1 MKTAFITG
9 IAGQDGAYLAKLLLE
24 KGYRVIGGDRRTSR
38 NSYWRLD
45 EIGIRNEIE
54 TVYLELHEPTNIQR
68 MIEKFEPSEIYNL
81 AAQSFVSA
89 SFEMPLLTTD
99 VTGIGVLRMLEAVR
113 QVNPETKFYQ
123 ASTSEMF
130 GQVRQVPQNEETP
143 FYPRSPYGTAKLFAH
158 WSTVNYREAHGMFA
172 VSGILFNHE
181 SPLRSREFVSRK
193 ITSTLADI
201 KNGAERTLE
210 LGNLD
215 AKRDW
220 GFAGDYVEGMWLM
233 MQRPEPGDYVLAT
246 GESHSVREFV
256 NLSARH
262 FGFEPVWE
270 GEGTEEKATDEKT
283 GREIVRVNPEFFR
296 PAEVRELIGDAS
308 KAKAELGWK
317 PEVSFE
323 NLVEMMCESELKRL
337 PTGVFGD

>member
-1 MKTAFITG
+1 
-9 IAGQDGAYLAKLLLE
+9 
-24 KGYRVIGGDRRTSR
+24 
-38 NSYWRLD
+38 
-45 EIGIRNEIE
+45 
-54 TVYLELHEPTNIQR
+54 
-68 MIEKFEPSEIYNL
+68 
-81 AAQSFVSA
+81 
-89 SFEMPLLTTD
+89 MPLLTTD

-158 WSTVNYREAHGMFA
+158 WSTINYREAHGMFA

-246 GESHSVREFV
+246 GENHSVREFV

-270 GEGTEEKATDEKT
+270 GEGTEEKATDGKT

-317 PEVSFE
+317 PGVSFE
-323 NLVEMMCESELKRL
+323 NLVKMMCESELKRR
-337 PTGVFGD
+337 PTEVFGD